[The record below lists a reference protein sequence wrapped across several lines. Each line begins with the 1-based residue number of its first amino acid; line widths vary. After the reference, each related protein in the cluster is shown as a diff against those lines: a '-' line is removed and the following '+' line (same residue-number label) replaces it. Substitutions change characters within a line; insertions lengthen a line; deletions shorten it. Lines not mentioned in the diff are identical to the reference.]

1 MLFLSF
7 ETHKL
12 NFEMNTYIVNFSLVW
27 INNHTRIAWWA
38 LLKHYKQQFSN
49 DDWMIRVWTVF
60 TSLLTHMMLGITSTI
75 LSIFWQPD
83 RFQKSFLCN
92 CICKRK
98 KRQNN
103 LNVTFGKAWIPK
115 AWAKQ
120 IRSHKT
126 HRGHITWRQNS
137 VNSCLKRTYTFTHIK
152 SNADK
157 DTKTWILWSLNNSV
171 FQHWFLH
178 STICV
183 INAYH
188 ATTTTMEIIPV
199 DFISDKSS
207 SFHDS
212 QLNKRQQHRE
222 ILLKPKYKMLQ
233 CIYQQL
239 FCMN

>member
-7 ETHKL
+7 ETHNL

-27 INNHTRIAWWA
+27 INNHTRITWWA

-49 DDWMIRVWTVF
+49 DDWMTRVWTAF
-60 TSLLTHMMLGITSTI
+60 RSLITSLLTHTMLGITSTI
-75 LSIFWQPD
+75 LRIFWQPD
-83 RFQKSFLCN
+83 RADF
-92 CICKRK
+92 KRAFSVTASAKEK
-98 KRQNN
+98 KEKNN

-115 AWAKQ
+115 AWAKLM
-120 IRSHKT
+120 RSHQT

-137 VNSCLKRTYTFTHIK
+137 INSCLKRTYTFTHIK

-157 DTKTWILWSLNNSV
+157 DTKTWILWSLNISV
-171 FQHWFLH
+171 FQHWFLQ

-183 INAYH
+183 TNAYH

-199 DFISDKSS
+199 DFISNKSS

-212 QLNKRQQHRE
+212 QLNKRQQHKE
-222 ILLKPKYKMLQ
+222 ITFKDK
-233 CIYQQL
+233 I
-239 FCMN
+239 